1 MKKIDEVVKDDEDVH
16 EKREK
21 FKKEK
26 HEKLVKEVKECKITE
41 RQLKEAESDSDDDDL
56 PVPVNKD
63 QTIMDK
69 ITKNNKLDKI
79 KSLA

>member
-1 MKKIDEVVKDDEDVH
+1 M
-16 EKREK
+16 
-21 FKKEK
+21 
-26 HEKLVKEVKECKITE
+26 VKEVKEGRMTE
-41 RQLKEAESDSDDDDL
+41 RQLKEAESESEDDDL

-63 QTIMDK
+63 ETIMDK